1 MATSQAHAA
10 ARELLHVVMLVMR
23 TLAADMRRS
32 SRPLAP
38 TQMGSLMRIA
48 AGPCRMSDLARHQAV
63 SLPTISKSVDM
74 LVRRGWVER
83 WVDKE
88 DRRQSLVRLTPK
100 GRRVLAEIKDRSERH
115 VAEVARTA
123 QHQGVRAVDD
133 GVGRAGS
140 RARHVRARRTVCSK
154 GQAATTSVARSMSRR
169 SL

>member
-1 MATSQAHAA
+1 
-10 ARELLHVVMLVMR
+10 MLVMR

-48 AGPCRMSDLARHQAV
+48 TGPCRMSDLARHQAV

-83 WVDKE
+83 WADKE

-100 GRRVLAEIKDRSERH
+100 GRSVLAEIIERSERH
-115 VAEVARTA
+115 VAETLAPLKARECTQLISA
-123 QHQGVRAVDD
+123 LSALARVLAMSEPDELCPPRAK
-133 GVGRAGS
+133 
-140 RARHVRARRTVCSK
+140 RR
-154 GQAATTSVARSMSRR
+154 
-169 SL
+169 